1 MKSKLLLFLSSLLL
15 SLHTSFA
22 APIPAQVLQTP
33 TDHPYDKAIHVK
45 VHTGYEYCYAPVFT
59 KGEGYIY
66 LSDCSSSNVKFARYD
81 LFQRVAWNI
90 NDTWLCMTAPSSV
103 TGIDGSSTADWDY
116 LLLRPCVINDQNQ
129 RWIIKDR
136 SFYTADGRFRVKDY
150 KWYAYISKNEKDY
163 YDHHLTFEMNHW
175 TQTISPPGN
184 LSSKT
189 FVAWL
194 YVNTYP
200 PVFSLYYLQNDS
212 SSLSTTPLPLY
223 YNPENGHIA
232 QYYTASGDFYC
243 MVSQQ
248 SSSDDWN
255 WVKWQPCTDKVP
267 SSKDASFWDISQL
280 DETEGLIL
288 DFQGNPLRVTQYGIY
303 WGVPYTAKPSY
314 IKQDTSNSPTSNFLF
329 SADIEKWN
337 RYVNGNLGETL
348 SYCPAPGNKKNILQA
363 SQTRK
368 KRQLPPEFTLSD
380 EWTKRLWE
388 ISRSNTEEGEE
399 IIGYCGIC
407 MLHAMQMLAELQE
420 YHNST
425 PPQDGEGY
433 FFNTQQRTDPFNSL
447 RSRFPE
453 IVNRLQ
459 ITEQYI
465 TMPSHPGEDIY
476 ERTDRISRTIA
487 SIFLPQYLWGP
498 SPVART
504 NDEMR
509 ILLQDFINTPPGTLG
524 FVTIVVEGSTGISGH
539 VQPILRIR
547 EQLFLIPTNIP
558 NYNLRTF
565 RRNIIATTNPETLL
579 YHLSERGTLR
589 LHSLSTIQM
598 TQLNLPS
605 LNLYVSQRNCTGE
618 GDHRRGNRELPRVSI
633 INQCLSG
640 RCAIQ

>member
-1 MKSKLLLFLSSLLL
+1 
-15 SLHTSFA
+15 
-22 APIPAQVLQTP
+22 
-33 TDHPYDKAIHVK
+33 
-45 VHTGYEYCYAPVFT
+45 
-59 KGEGYIY
+59 
-66 LSDCSSSNVKFARYD
+66 
-81 LFQRVAWNI
+81 
-90 NDTWLCMTAPSSV
+90 
-103 TGIDGSSTADWDY
+103 
-116 LLLRPCVINDQNQ
+116 
-129 RWIIKDR
+129 
-136 SFYTADGRFRVKDY
+136 
-150 KWYAYISKNEKDY
+150 
-163 YDHHLTFEMNHW
+163 
-175 TQTISPPGN
+175 
-184 LSSKT
+184 
-189 FVAWL
+189 
-194 YVNTYP
+194 
-200 PVFSLYYLQNDS
+200 
-212 SSLSTTPLPLY
+212 
-223 YNPENGHIA
+223 
-232 QYYTASGDFYC
+232 
-243 MVSQQ
+243 
-248 SSSDDWN
+248 
-255 WVKWQPCTDKVP
+255 
-267 SSKDASFWDISQL
+267 
-280 DETEGLIL
+280 
-288 DFQGNPLRVTQYGIY
+288 GIY